1 MSDPN
6 IIEISLIKLLNKLA
20 IDNLIIAHKVR
31 DMFVD
36 ELWIIDEQTCTFR
49 KNYLVIFFGVL
60 NRLTVFD
67 YNSNMNEESEDK

>member
-36 ELWIIDEQTCTFR
+36 ELWIIDE
-49 KNYLVIFFGVL
+49 
-60 NRLTVFD
+60 
-67 YNSNMNEESEDK
+67 